1 MRESG
6 EEIGRVGGV
15 VGGLERVNRAGGRG
29 WVGWVGGLEIWRVEG
44 AGILTEFWKSEYG
57 EPAPMAR
64 IELATSPLP
73 RERSAT
79 ELHGRLA
86 PPGRGG

>member
-1 MRESG
+1 MGGDWKTGLRGESVG
-6 EEIGRVGGV
+6 NGWKCGLLAGFENLENIG
-15 VGGLERVNRAGGRG
+15 LIA
-29 WVGWVGGLEIWRVEG
+29 
-44 AGILTEFWKSEYG
+44 G

-79 ELHGRLA
+79 ELHGRLKSRRDRS
-86 PPGRGG
+86 GSGMGSG